1 MDNDIEEDME
11 ESDALEPVPPAHIPS
26 KTSHM
31 PWSRYLALRME
42 GKSAYEATIEARLE
56 KGELARLRK
65 DIPGAVVIEAVAVAV
80 GHSGDTT
87 ALASQ
92 ILAGTRIDAAVQL
105 VQELRRN
112 TAKPSERISAAR
124 TILYEEQRVKG
135 GATQVQVNILSQ
147 FGIEAPPRASE

>member
-1 MDNDIEEDME
+1 MDNDME

-26 KTSHM
+26 KSSHM

-65 DIPGAVVIEAVAVAV
+65 DIPGAVVIENLAIAV

-92 ILAGTRIDAAVQL
+92 MMASTRIDAAVQL
-105 VQELRRN
+105 VQELRRD
-112 TAKPSERISAAR
+112 TAKPGERIRAAES
-124 TILYEEQRVKG
+124 ILWGEQRAKG
-135 GATQVQVNILSQ
+135 GAPQVQVNILSQ
-147 FGIEAPPRASE
+147 FGIEASPRASE